1 MPNNPYPEEDELT
14 IDLRDV
20 WHTIT
25 KNVKFIRNVTA
36 GCIVLAGIY
45 LVVVPPTFESV
56 AMLRVK
62 QPQGLGSSLLE
73 SMPMGNA
80 MASKQLM
87 STYAEI
93 LKSRSVVVPVIEAME
108 KPNKE
113 GKYPDYEGYIKGG
126 RIVTNPF
133 KDTEIMTVTYTAETP
148 EDAQKGNQLLVDGF
162 LKRLTGI
169 TRDQQRTTRTFLEA
183 RVGDAKK
190 DLDKNEDA
198 LNKFQKENK
207 ILAPDAEVK
216 MAADKLALADKLK
229 AENKVAL
236 ASGNARAGAANSA
249 LSGQAK
255 RMADNSVIKSYNQK
269 LAALEAERISYAT
282 KYTQKHP
289 AMIKINQDIAEMEQK
304 LNQAIAN
311 VANGNAASDNPAY
324 NVVLGEKFKGEAEAS
339 IAQSNLVAL
348 DKVEKDYKED
358 IEKLSDN
365 QRIYLGL
372 MRDRNVAQEIYV
384 MLAKRLEEAK
394 VAEVSVA
401 SEVQVVDAPTFPEKR
416 SKPKRGLTL
425 IIAALLGMF
434 GSAGIVVAKSLMNMT
449 VKTSDDVERYL
460 DLPVLGQIPS
470 VESLEE
476 AKEVEDMSA
485 AKKLWRALW
494 KK

>member
-1 MPNNPYPEEDELT
+1 MANNPYPEEDELT

-45 LVVVPPTFESV
+45 LVVVPPTYESV

-62 QPQGLGSSLLE
+62 QPQGLGTSLLE
-73 SMPMGNA
+73 SMPMGNT

-169 TRDQQRTTRTFLEA
+169 TRDQQRATRTFLEA

-198 LNKFQKENK
+198 LNKFQKEHK

-229 AENKVAL
+229 AENRVAL

-249 LSGQAK
+249 LTGQAK
-255 RMADNSVIKSYNQK
+255 RMADNSVIKSYNEK
-269 LAALEAERISYAT
+269 LAALESQRISYAT

-311 VANGNAASDNPAY
+311 VANGSAASDNPAY
-324 NVVLGEKFKGEAEAS
+324 NGVLAEKFKGEAEAS
-339 IAQSNLVAL
+339 IAQSNLAAL

-365 QRIYLGL
+365 QRVYLGL

-401 SEVQVVDAPTFPEKR
+401 SEVQVVDSPTFPEKR

-425 IIAALLGMF
+425 IIAALLGML

-449 VKTSDDVERYL
+449 VKTTDDVERYL
-460 DLPVLGQIPS
+460 GLPVLGQIPS
-470 VESLEE
+470 MESLDE
-476 AKEVEDMSA
+476 AKEVADMSA